1 MFWSLLLSGSFYLI
15 VGIIASMSSFTN
27 KFRHNLKFGKRDMM
41 ACVFIVVFYVFA
53 GLIKG
58 FIGGAI
64 IGVIIAAIYQAG
76 SLTMSTWIP
85 LTWAMI
91 QVLYDIVSSYL
102 TSQIIL

>member
-1 MFWSLLLSGSFYLI
+1 
-15 VGIIASMSSFTN
+15 MSSFTN

-41 ACVFIVVFYVFA
+41 ACVFIVVFYVFIVVFYVFA